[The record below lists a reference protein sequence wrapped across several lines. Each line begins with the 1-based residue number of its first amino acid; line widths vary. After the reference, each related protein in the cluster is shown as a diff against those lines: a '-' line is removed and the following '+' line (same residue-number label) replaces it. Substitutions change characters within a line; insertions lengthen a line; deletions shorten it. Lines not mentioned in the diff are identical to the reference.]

1 MAVDAKASGDL
12 LPAALCVAEGGRRG
26 NASGNAFGEIA
37 REDLGGFTAR
47 ARVKDSKAR
56 CPIFFHL
63 CSFCHWQEQA
73 GSNDNGV
80 LITVR

>member
-1 MAVDAKASGDL
+1 MVGEAGVSPPVAVDAKASGDL

-47 ARVKDSKAR
+47 AT
-56 CPIFFHL
+56 C
-63 CSFCHWQEQA
+63 
-73 GSNDNGV
+73 
-80 LITVR
+80 